1 MDTKA
6 LVTVAVIRNVYFTPK
21 IGMSNNE
28 NKIWL
33 TATTK
38 HTQNY
43 TASDLPWTR
52 VFGLMTSASDRV
64 LSKGSATA
72 SKFESVS
79 LPDVSD
85 HCIAAVGA
93 EIVARR
99 TSWSFDD
106 RRD

>member
-1 MDTKA
+1 METKA

-21 IGMSNNE
+21 IWSNNE
-28 NKIWL
+28 NKNWS
-33 TATTK
+33 TTKTK

-52 VFGLMTSASDRV
+52 AFGLMTSASDRV

-85 HCIAAVGA
+85 HCIEAVGA